1 MRMQRVSVSRGS
13 DNERRN
19 FPLPAVA
26 VALLLVSVLLGSC
39 GVESYPYLFPAEAI
53 AGEVGFSHDDRND
66 PNVFQ
71 GYELYYRLYDQ
82 ASIYADGSVDVSQI
96 KSDMQ
101 SYFNGSNDFF
111 SVSFDD
117 MGTTSISSSEDRG
130 YRRFYVQGSKES
142 VPLISISSG
151 NVDSDFDAVIID
163 DTLTGNLDLQI
174 LGDSYSLRRNTTK
187 SSSEDY
193 PEFSNEGSDYELS
206 DNDILSDQIEEI
218 PSGGEKLVVAVFVVP
233 YGFDSS
239 NFTGIFANGTSDDMS
254 YIGYFEY
261 NL

>member
-1 MRMQRVSVSRGS
+1 M
-13 DNERRN
+13 
-19 FPLPAVA
+19 
-26 VALLLVSVLLGSC
+26 LLLTILLSSC
-39 GVESYPYLFPAEAI
+39 GVQSYPYLFPAESI
-53 AGEVGFSHDDRND
+53 AGEVGFRHDGSND

-82 ASIYADGSVDVSQI
+82 DSIYTDGSVDESQV
-96 KSDMQ
+96 KSEMK

-117 MGTTSISSSEDRG
+117 LGSTSIASSKDKG
-130 YRRFYVQGSKES
+130 YRRFYIGSRKDS
-142 VPLISISSG
+142 VPLVPISSG
-151 NVDSDFDAVIID
+151 KVDSSFKAYLYNYSDHIE
-163 DTLTGNLDLQI
+163 LEI
-174 LGDSYSLRRNTTK
+174 LGTTYRMRRNTLK
-187 SSSEDY
+187 GDS
-193 PEFSNEGSDYELS
+193 GSDYPDFNNESADYDLS
-206 DNDILSDQIEEI
+206 DNDILSDQIDEI
-218 PSGGEKLVVAVFVVP
+218 PTGGEKLVVAVFVVP